1 MGVYLGR
8 NPVEVYGGGVKV
20 KPEEEKTVT
29 ASTSTIEVTPTS
41 GMALSKVIINPTPS
55 EAKTVIPSA
64 S

>member
-8 NPVEVYGGGVKV
+8 KAVEVYVGGVKV

-41 GMALSKVIINPTPS
+41 GKTLNKVIVNPTLRKQS
-55 EAKTVIPSA
+55 
-64 S
+64 